1 MPVNRRR
8 FRIEQAFVGE
18 MPMPAAMDGEAGPM
32 HHEIMNELRSIR
44 AQMATPGHNA
54 APGVAADAAQQ
65 IAESQALLGT
75 YRAQIEQCEKLKV
88 ELDLIYDAIN
98 RTKREIAVLH
108 GKSFDGNEMSKV
120 TGELGAVVGGT
131 EQATQQILESAE
143 AIDQAASALAK
154 VNSPDQHKILS
165 EEISERV
172 VSIFEAT
179 AKATIRGIFETN
191 VFGVMNVMQAV
202 IPHLRDHGGGTIVN
216 ITSGVGLAAVP
227 LLALYTAT
235 KHAVEGLSE
244 SLSYELESQNI
255 LVKLVEPGAMRT
267 TSFTANTMEA
277 SQAVSVPAK
286 YKPYFDHMMRS
297 MTNYPLPDADEE
309 QVVATIH
316 AAATDPSNRLRYLAG
331 PDTEEMARL
340 RWSTSEDEYLSTMN
354 RLMGQTA
361 WRDGNPG

>member
-1 MPVNRRR
+1 MTKTVLITGCSSGLGKTTARH
-8 FRIEQAFVGE
+8 F
-18 MPMPAAMDGEAGPM
+18 
-32 HHEIMNELRSIR
+32 
-44 AQMATPGHNA
+44 
-54 APGVAADAAQQ
+54 AAQGWNV
-65 IAESQALLGT
+65 IATMRKPDQSLAAG
-75 YRAQIEQCEKLKV
+75 YPEQMLV
-88 ELDLIYDAIN
+88 LPLD
-98 RTKREIAVLH
+98 
-108 GKSFDGNEMSKV
+108 V
-120 TGELGAVVGGT
+120 TNPAS
-131 EQATQQILESAE
+131 IESAI
-143 AIDQAASALAK
+143 AAGIARFGHIDTV
-154 VNSPDQHKILS
+154 VNNAG
-165 EEISERV
+165 ISV

-297 MTNYPLPDADEE
+297 MMNYPFPDADEE

-316 AAATDPSNRLRYLAG
+316 AAAIDPSNRLRYLAG

-340 RWSTSEDEYLSTMN
+340 RWSTSEAEYLTTMN
-354 RLMGQTA
+354 LLMGQTA
-361 WRDGNPG
+361 WRDGPR

>member
-1 MPVNRRR
+1 MTKTVLITGCSSGLGKTTARH
-8 FRIEQAFVGE
+8 F
-18 MPMPAAMDGEAGPM
+18 
-32 HHEIMNELRSIR
+32 
-44 AQMATPGHNA
+44 
-54 APGVAADAAQQ
+54 AAQGWNV
-65 IAESQALLGT
+65 IATMRKPDQSLAAG
-75 YRAQIEQCEKLKV
+75 YPEQMLV
-88 ELDLIYDAIN
+88 LPLD
-98 RTKREIAVLH
+98 
-108 GKSFDGNEMSKV
+108 V
-120 TGELGAVVGGT
+120 TNLAS
-131 EQATQQILESAE
+131 IESAI
-143 AIDQAASALAK
+143 AAGIARFGHIDTV
-154 VNSPDQHKILS
+154 VNNAG
-165 EEISERV
+165 ISV

-297 MTNYPLPDADEE
+297 MMNYPLPDADEE

>member
-1 MPVNRRR
+1 MTKTVLITGCSSGLGKTTARH
-8 FRIEQAFVGE
+8 F
-18 MPMPAAMDGEAGPM
+18 
-32 HHEIMNELRSIR
+32 
-44 AQMATPGHNA
+44 
-54 APGVAADAAQQ
+54 AAQGWNV
-65 IAESQALLGT
+65 IATMRKPDQSLAAG
-75 YRAQIEQCEKLKV
+75 YPEQMLV
-88 ELDLIYDAIN
+88 LPLD
-98 RTKREIAVLH
+98 
-108 GKSFDGNEMSKV
+108 V
-120 TGELGAVVGGT
+120 TNPAS
-131 EQATQQILESAE
+131 IESAI
-143 AIDQAASALAK
+143 AAGIARFGHIDTVINNAG
-154 VNSPDQHKILS
+154 
-165 EEISERV
+165 ISV

-179 AKATIRGIFETN
+179 AKETIRGIFETN

-267 TSFTANTMEA
+267 TSFTTNTMAA
-277 SQAVSVPAK
+277 SQAVCVPAT

>member
-1 MPVNRRR
+1 MTKTVLITGCSSGLGKTTARH
-8 FRIEQAFVGE
+8 F
-18 MPMPAAMDGEAGPM
+18 
-32 HHEIMNELRSIR
+32 
-44 AQMATPGHNA
+44 
-54 APGVAADAAQQ
+54 AAQGWNV
-65 IAESQALLGT
+65 IATMRKPDQSLAAG
-75 YRAQIEQCEKLKV
+75 YPEQMLV
-88 ELDLIYDAIN
+88 LPLD
-98 RTKREIAVLH
+98 
-108 GKSFDGNEMSKV
+108 V
-120 TGELGAVVGGT
+120 TNPAS
-131 EQATQQILESAE
+131 IESAI
-143 AIDQAASALAK
+143 AAGIARFGHIDTV
-154 VNSPDQHKILS
+154 VNNAG
-165 EEISERV
+165 ISV

-179 AKATIRGIFETN
+179 AKETIRGIFETN

>member
-1 MPVNRRR
+1 MTKTVLITGCSSGLGKTTARH
-8 FRIEQAFVGE
+8 F
-18 MPMPAAMDGEAGPM
+18 
-32 HHEIMNELRSIR
+32 
-44 AQMATPGHNA
+44 
-54 APGVAADAAQQ
+54 AAQGWNV
-65 IAESQALLGT
+65 IATMRKPDQSLAAG
-75 YRAQIEQCEKLKV
+75 YPEQMLV
-88 ELDLIYDAIN
+88 LPLD
-98 RTKREIAVLH
+98 
-108 GKSFDGNEMSKV
+108 V
-120 TGELGAVVGGT
+120 TNPAS
-131 EQATQQILESAE
+131 IESAI
-143 AIDQAASALAK
+143 AAGIARFGHIDTV
-154 VNSPDQHKILS
+154 VNNAG
-165 EEISERV
+165 ISV

-244 SLSYELESQNI
+244 SLSYELETQNI